1 MTFTM
6 TCGRR
11 LDLFIRTMDS
21 FLANCLDLDLIK
33 NWVVCDDRS
42 SAEDLLAMRRRYS
55 FLEFV
60 KARNPGQPASLNR
73 LFSLA
78 ETEWFVHWED
88 DWLTVRRGHFLREA
102 LDVARADPRN
112 RNVVLRGWQG
122 VWIQDGDLLYNGH
135 VYHPKGSAIHY
146 RQTDWFWYGYSLN
159 PGLQHKPTV
168 ELLGTYDETAES
180 RDFDKPAARKYRD
193 LGLRRVNPT
202 ARYVA
207 HIGEDAPAW
216 EIKA

>member
-1 MTFTM
+1 M

-42 SAEDLLAMRRRYS
+42 SPEDLRIMKSRYG

-60 KARNPGQPASLNR
+60 QATVPRQPASLNR
-73 LFSLA
+73 LFRLV

-88 DWLTVRRGHFLREA
+88 DWLCDKRGHFLRQA
-102 LDVARADPRN
+102 LDIAYSDERN
-112 RNVVLRGWQG
+112 RNVVLRGWQS
-122 VWIQDGDLLYNGH
+122 VHIKDGDLIYSGH
-135 VYHPKGSAIHY
+135 VFHPEGSPVNS

-168 ELLGTYDETAES
+168 DILGEYNES
-180 RDFDKPAARKYRD
+180 AVTRDFDKPAAKKYRE
-193 LGLRRVNPT
+193 LGLRRVNPLE
-202 ARYVA
+202 RYVE
-207 HIGEDAPAW
+207 HIGEGKPAW
-216 EIKA
+216 GMNG

>member
-6 TCGRR
+6 TSGRR
-11 LDLFIRTMDS
+11 LGLFIRTMDS

-42 SAEDLLAMRRRYS
+42 SREDLLTMRRRYS
-55 FLEFV
+55 FIEFV
-60 KARNPGQPASLNR
+60 QARQPGQPASLNR

-88 DWLTVRRGHFLREA
+88 DWLTCRRGHFLRQA
-102 LDVARADPRN
+102 LDIAHADPRN

-122 VWIQDGDLLYNGH
+122 VHIQDGPVSYNGH
-135 VYHPKGSAIHY
+135 VYCPKGSAIHY

-168 ELLGTYDETAES
+168 EMLGAYDEAATT
-180 RDFDKPAARKYRD
+180 RDFDKAAARKYRD
-193 LGLRRVNPT
+193 LGLRRVNPPE
-202 ARYVA
+202 RYVE
-207 HIGEDAPAW
+207 HIGEDNAAW